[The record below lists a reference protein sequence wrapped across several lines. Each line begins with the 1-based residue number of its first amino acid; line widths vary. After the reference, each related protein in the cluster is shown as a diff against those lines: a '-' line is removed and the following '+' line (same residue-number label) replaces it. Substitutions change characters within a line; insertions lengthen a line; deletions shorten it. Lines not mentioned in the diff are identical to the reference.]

1 MPGKIFPCFNQLF
14 SNLCSATVGMTEFFP
29 WQQVD
34 IIQHSQRLLWSFHHW
49 TGRSLLAPADSPEET
64 ARLLFAAPFVVV
76 AHGTQA
82 DPIFN
87 YGNQIALKLWQVDW
101 ATLTQTP
108 SRYTAEPI
116 AREEREQLLQRGRE
130 RGYID
135 DYQGIRISSTG
146 QRFKIKDVVL
156 WNVIDEQKQNHGQ
169 AATFANWEW
178 LSE

>member
-1 MPGKIFPCFNQLF
+1 M
-14 SNLCSATVGMTEFFP
+14 
-29 WQQVD
+29 
-34 IIQHSQRLLWSFHHW
+34 
-49 TGRSLLAPADSPEET
+49 
-64 ARLLFAAPFVVV
+64 VVS
-76 AHGTQA
+76 HGTQA
-82 DPIFN
+82 DPILN
-87 YGNQIALKLWQVDW
+87 YGNQIALKLWQMDW

-135 DYQGIRISSTG
+135 DYEGIRISSTG

-156 WNVIDEQKQNHGQ
+156 WNVIDEQKQSYGQ

-178 LSE
+178 LSEQ